1 MREAILKALRS
12 AKGDGGKRKFKQS
25 VELILSF
32 KGIDP
37 KKPQQRISGE
47 VLLPQGCG
55 EPRRICVFAEKE
67 LALRAREAGADAVL
81 GMEEA
86 TRLASN
92 KKEAKKLAE
101 GFDFFLV
108 QADMMTSIAKLLGKF
123 LGPRGKVPRPLPPT
137 GLPELFAKLRKTVT
151 FRMKD
156 QPTLSVKI
164 GKEDMT
170 EEQLAENA
178 EAVLKSMEP
187 KLPKGLSQV
196 KRAYVKLSMGKP
208 QEVEL
213 E

>member
-1 MREAILKALRS
+1 
-12 AKGDGGKRKFKQS
+12 
-25 VELILSF
+25 
-32 KGIDP
+32 
-37 KKPQQRISGE
+37 
-47 VLLPQGCG
+47 
-55 EPRRICVFAEKE
+55 
-67 LALRAREAGADAVL
+67 
-81 GMEEA
+81 
-86 TRLASN
+86 
-92 KKEAKKLAE
+92 
-101 GFDFFLV
+101 
-108 QADMMTSIAKLLGKF
+108 
-123 LGPRGKVPRPLPPT
+123 
-137 GLPELFAKLRKTVT
+137 
-151 FRMKD
+151 MKD